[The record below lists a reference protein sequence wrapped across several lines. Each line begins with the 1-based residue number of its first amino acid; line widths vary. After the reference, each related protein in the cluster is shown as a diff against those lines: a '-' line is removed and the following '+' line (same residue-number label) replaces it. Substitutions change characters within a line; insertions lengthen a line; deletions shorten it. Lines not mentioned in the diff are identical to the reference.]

1 MALLSATL
9 MTKMQARQLKYNFE
23 LLKCGL
29 TPTEFQGSLTKKVD
43 GLLEST
49 GLDRREPF
57 IKEIIRK
64 VKIEVSR
71 LQRANNL
78 NYLNNKFIDILI

>member
-1 MALLSATL
+1 
-9 MTKMQARQLKYNFE
+9 MTNMQARQLKYNFE
-23 LLKCGL
+23 FQKRGL
-29 TPTEFQGSLTKKVD
+29 APKEFVASLTKKVD